1 MDDHR
6 QPTSPRGGFD
16 IGLTCGLLGVF
27 LSAANFMTSK
37 FAELDVGLGTR
48 SGDPLV
54 QQIADLLSGNIVKSL
69 AVLLI
74 VAGGLLYSFE
84 IGYIELGVRSDQTT
98 ARPKQAASLPMNI
111 GARMAEARIA
121 KLLDRLKAVPEDL
134 REEATI
140 ELEGVEQRHMPALT
154 QAHRRARATVSPTS
168 QQADELDTNYAASLN
183 HLSAT
188 LEQMLDRSTA
198 LGRDRL
204 QWQSLV
210 IEERFPAA
218 SAEKDQA

>member
-6 QPTSPRGGFD
+6 QPTSPKGGFD

-37 FAELDVGLGTR
+37 FAELDAGLGTR

-74 VAGGLLYSFE
+74 VAGGLLYSFGV
-84 IGYIELGVRSDQTT
+84 GYIELGVRSDQTT

-111 GARMAEARIA
+111 DARMAEARIA
-121 KLLDRLKAVPEDL
+121 GLLARLKAVPEEL

-140 ELEGVEQRHMPALT
+140 ELEGIEQRHMPALT
-154 QAHRRARATVSPTS
+154 QAHREARATVSPTS
-168 QQADELDTNYAASLN
+168 KQADELDADYAASLDR
-183 HLSAT
+183 LSAT
-188 LEQMLDRSTA
+188 LAQMVNRSEA
-198 LGRDRL
+198 LGRERL
-204 QWQSLV
+204 QWQTLV
-210 IEERFPAA
+210 IEERFPNAGH
-218 SAEKDQA
+218 EKDQA